1 MQSRKA
7 KNHLD
12 VMPGSY
18 PSICATLNTEVQ
30 KYYNNKY
37 PVFQQEVSRLQ
48 LFYQVFKRDFSAT
61 QSLQVTNV
69 TPKGVVPFSIELRS
83 IFYFRVE
90 VFGQWI
96 LSSGLYGTALP
107 KYIGMRSRK
116 ATGPSS
122 TKQRHYEQINHH
134 ITSTAVTDFR
144 VGFLDDQERCKC
156 YRVLRNNYFENFFL

>member
-1 MQSRKA
+1 MSC
-7 KNHLD
+7 LD
-12 VMPGSY
+12 LTQAFVQHWTQRCRNITITNIPSFNKKFHSY
-18 PSICATLNTEVQ
+18 NCYI
-30 KYYNNKY
+30 
-37 PVFQQEVSRLQ
+37 FQL
-48 LFYQVFKRDFSAT
+48 FKRDFSAT

-122 TKQRHYEQINHH
+122 TKQWHYEQINHH
-134 ITSTAVTDFR
+134 ITSTAVIDFR

-156 YRVLRNNYFENFFL
+156 YRVLRNNYFEIFFL